1 MEEESRVQTSV
12 RWLQGLAEGVLG
24 GEFEAL
30 MLAGLEVVE
39 ARESFIR
46 YSDSYVCGFCNART
60 KDESGNWQVGA
71 MATLIDD
78 VGAAAIYSLVGYVK
92 LSVDFNIS
100 FYSTAKIQ
108 EEIEIEAK
116 VIGDRGKL
124 TSVQVEKSV
133 KWLQDL
139 SEGAISHDLEVTP
152 SKLVKATSADKDG
165 NWQVGA
171 MATLVDA
178 VGAATVYSFAGR
190 VKATADFNISFYSTA
205 MIQEEVE
212 IEAMVVGDRRKL
224 TGVKVMVRRKD
235 NGQLLARGK
244 QWMAQVS
251 ML

>member
-1 MEEESRVQTSV
+1 MSRP
-12 RWLQGLAEGVLG
+12 G
-24 GEFEAL
+24 GHT
-30 MLAGLEVVE
+30 VE
-39 ARESFIR
+39 ARKGYIR
-46 YSDSYVCGFCNART
+46 CNF
-60 KDESGNWQVGA
+60 VVP
-71 MATLIDD
+71 I
-78 VGAAAIYSLVGYVK
+78 
-92 LSVDFNIS
+92 SV
-100 FYSTAKIQ
+100 
-108 EEIEIEAK
+108 
-116 VIGDRGKL
+116 
-124 TSVQVEKSV
+124 
-133 KWLQDL
+133 
-139 SEGAISHDLEVTP
+139 
-152 SKLVKATSADKDG
+152 ADKDG

-171 MATLVDA
+171 MAKLVDA